1 VFTDGWAPN
10 ITEPELI
17 GIASESEQEE
27 DQVPIHVHREEAII
41 RNRRDVN
48 SREYQRGPHYDDS
61 DIDDNHIDNRHI
73 QHRGIVYKQ
82 SQREAVHILSNSNEN
97 IN

>member
-17 GIASESEQEE
+17 GIASESEQE
-27 DQVPIHVHREEAII
+27 DDSIHIHREEAII

-48 SREYQRGPHYDDS
+48 SREYQRGPQFDDS
-61 DIDDNHIDNRHI
+61 DIDDNHMDGRHI
-73 QHRGIVYKQ
+73 QHRSTV
-82 SQREAVHILSNSNEN
+82 
-97 IN
+97 